1 MSRATLCISVPQLDA
16 VVNKIRDNERKR
28 LKSPEIATRTAAH
41 IPFIRHAVGEKA
53 RPAVADLQSK
63 RRALQKN
70 VAVENYRLRLNNVT
84 SKPEAGARNA
94 PGDELDRSRAEGAAR
109 YQP

>member
-41 IPFIRHAVGEKA
+41 IPFIRHAEGEKGAPRRGGFVIKTA
-53 RPAVADLQSK
+53 RPTKERSG
-63 RRALQKN
+63 R
-70 VAVENYRLRLNNVT
+70 
-84 SKPEAGARNA
+84 
-94 PGDELDRSRAEGAAR
+94 ELPLTA
-109 YQP
+109 Q